1 MPALG
6 EGNSMA
12 ESQAAFD
19 ALVDL
24 AQRSRRS
31 ARDLPSAIKVQPHWS
46 GIGFIVLGQH
56 FVAPIGEVSELLEL
70 PTYTKLPGVQPWILG
85 VANVRGR
92 LLPLMDLAFF
102 FGGRLDGQR
111 RRHRVLVLEAGDLYT
126 GLVVDA
132 ALGMQHFPTDTF
144 SSAVPDID
152 QAFESFVLG
161 SYSKKQT
168 AASDDQLWYVFSPA
182 QLIAEP
188 RFINA
193 AR

>member
-1 MPALG
+1 
-6 EGNSMA
+6 MA
-12 ESQAAFD
+12 EPQAAFN
-19 ALVDL
+19 ALVSL

-31 ARDLPSAIKVQPHWS
+31 AKSLPSAAKVRPHWS
-46 GIGFIVLGQH
+46 GIGFFLLGQH

-92 LLPLMDLAFF
+92 LLPLLDLAAF

-111 RRHRVLVLEAGDLYT
+111 KRQRVLVLEAGELYT

-144 SSAVPDID
+144 SSEVEGVD
-152 QAFESFVLG
+152 QQFEPFVLG
-161 SYSKKQT
+161 SYLKKQ
-168 AASDDQLWYVFSPA
+168 ADADSDGQQWYVFSPA
-182 QLIAEP
+182 QLVENP
-188 RFINA
+188 RFISA
-193 AR
+193 AQ